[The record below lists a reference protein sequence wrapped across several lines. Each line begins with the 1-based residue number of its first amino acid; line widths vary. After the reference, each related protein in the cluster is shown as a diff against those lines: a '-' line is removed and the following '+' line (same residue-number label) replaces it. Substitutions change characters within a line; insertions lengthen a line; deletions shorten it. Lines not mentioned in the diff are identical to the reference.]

1 MEYNWHS
8 KSIRTV
14 LKEIGSDEKG
24 LSFQEAGIRLE
35 KFGHNI
41 FDQVK
46 PDSLLTIFLSQFKSP
61 LIYILGSRLAD
72 YL

>member
-14 LKEIGSDEKG
+14 LNEIGSDEKG
-24 LSFQEAGIRLE
+24 LSSQESKARLE
-35 KFGHNI
+35 KFGQNM

-46 PDSLLTIFLSQFKSP
+46 PDSIITIFLTS
-61 LIYILGSRLAD
+61 SRALS
-72 YL
+72 YTFLS